1 MVLAIL
7 TIINYAETHGL
18 VLPGRIPGYKRSDL
32 QLLPSSTT
40 IRQVW
45 LLYRA
50 AIEEGTRAAAY
61 STFCAYW
68 HKYLPQVIVSKPM
81 TDLCAVCHKNSTMLV
96 RQSNR
101 SEEEKSQVIIQ
112 DKASFIN
119 NVRIQVLKDAEEHL
133 SRATAE
139 RSYYTSKRTSTRSV
153 CKEFYTSNDVYSP
166 PGPDCHAGPLS
177 GPSVAMYSF
186 DYAQQV
192 CISIMLVAT
201 LTMCTCR
208 YITPVTHGSLGRFI
222 SRSPENAPFLV
233 YTTKASHNKSTI

>member
-1 MVLAIL
+1 MCS
-7 TIINYAETHGL
+7 
-18 VLPGRIPGYKRSDL
+18 LP
-32 QLLPSSTT
+32 
-40 IRQVW
+40 
-45 LLYRA
+45 
-50 AIEEGTRAAAY
+50 
-61 STFCAYW
+61 
-68 HKYLPQVIVSKPM
+68 
-81 TDLCAVCHKNSTMLV
+81 KNSTMLV